1 MAFYERMQSTASGL
15 LKKYGQGVVEIG
27 RSVPVP
33 GVQDWDAPAIT
44 TSYTTINAIVK
55 GVSREYVDGSTVL
68 STDLMVIADLAGYD
82 PLPGDL
88 MQIDGVS
95 VAVIK
100 QIPIP
105 AAGIIAAWRF
115 IVRA

>member
-1 MAFYERMQSTASGL
+1 MAFYERMQATAAGL
-15 LKKYGQGVVEIG
+15 LKKYGQGTVEIG
-27 RSVPVP
+27 RSVSVP

-44 TSYTTINAIVK
+44 TTYTQIDAIVK
-55 GVSREYVDGSTVL
+55 GVSKQYVDGETVL
-68 STDLMVIADLAGYD
+68 ATDLMVIAYIGGYD

-88 MQIDGVS
+88 MQIDGV
-95 VAVIK
+95 AVSIIK
-100 QIPIP
+100 QMPIP